1 MVCFKVLIGLMCFYC
16 ASSWLD
22 IEFFLKNVAISF
34 FKVHYGT
41 WMIVNLTLVV
51 NIKHH
56 HRNLEEQTV
65 VFTDIK
71 SLFFSG
77 WVVYYGCQEK
87 GGRHRLLT
95 YLGFSSKPWMWSV
108 VDVVIVHHVWVCV
121 CSSVCSVYHHRKFLY
136 PWSDFTWNRLRCAKI
151 FFSKDNFDMSIRF
164 ESSL

>member
-121 CSSVCSVYHHRKFLY
+121 CVCVFVVVVCIITGSF
-136 PWSDFTWNRLRCAKI
+136 FTLDLILHEIGWGVQKS
-151 FFSKDNFDMSIRF
+151 FFQGQFWHEHSFW
-164 ESSL
+164 E